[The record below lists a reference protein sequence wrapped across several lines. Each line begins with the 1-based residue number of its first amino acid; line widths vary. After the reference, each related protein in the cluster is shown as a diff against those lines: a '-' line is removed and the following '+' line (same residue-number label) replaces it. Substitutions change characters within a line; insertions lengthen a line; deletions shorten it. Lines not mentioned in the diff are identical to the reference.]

1 MSTFKRLLPI
11 IILCIL
17 EAVAGIL
24 ILTNGEGFFSV
35 LFMIVGIFLLVVGLI
50 TLIKSL
56 LAGRKGGSIPGLPMV
71 ASLFMIGFGAFFTA
85 ASGAVIPFMVAF
97 TMVAGCFMLV
107 NGIFKLIQAFAL
119 RGEGVPFGFL
129 IFDAILTILLGIVMA
144 FYPFGATVAKWTII
158 GVMMIVSA
166 VIDLISMIVL
176 ANKLKN
182 TTVTVVE
189 VKAQTV
195 DNGAKETVAAEGK
208 EVQTESTE
216 APADNKDNQK

>member
-1 MSTFKRLLPI
+1 MSIFKRILPM

-24 ILTNGEGFFSV
+24 ILTNGETFFSV
-35 LFMIVGIFLLVVGLI
+35 LFLIIGIFLLVVGLI

-56 LAGRKGGSIPGLPMV
+56 LGGRNGGSIPMFPMI
-71 ASLFMIGFGAFFTA
+71 ASLFMLGFGAFFTA
-85 ASGAVIPFMVAF
+85 ASGAVIQFMVAF
-97 TMVAGCFMLV
+97 TLVAGCFMLV

-119 RGEGVPFGFL
+119 RGEGVPIGFL

-144 FYPFGATVAKWTII
+144 FYPFGATVAKWVII

-166 VIDLISMIVL
+166 VIDLISMIVM
-176 ANKLKN
+176 AVKLKN

-189 VKAQTV
+189 VRTTAADK
-195 DNGAKETVAAEGK
+195 GAKETVAAEGK
-208 EVQTESTE
+208 EVQTENIE
-216 APADNKDNQK
+216 APAEDNKG